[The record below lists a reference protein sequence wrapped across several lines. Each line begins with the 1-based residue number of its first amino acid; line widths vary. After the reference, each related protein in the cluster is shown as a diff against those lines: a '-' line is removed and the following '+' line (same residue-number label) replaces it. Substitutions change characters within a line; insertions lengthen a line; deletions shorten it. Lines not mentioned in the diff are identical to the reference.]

1 MLAIGMSSQKLCLW
15 SVPMHLTVHLINIDL
30 LAVIIGYTTVVR
42 VYKDDEDRAAIA
54 AKPLDAEIDI
64 TPVSSGQQGLQDSKQ
79 TVSSGGVIPV
89 DVKQAQ
95 YSLGSLNDRLCE
107 THFSVTSYEEK
118 AHTSTPLS
126 CP

>member
-1 MLAIGMSSQKLCLW
+1 
-15 SVPMHLTVHLINIDL
+15 MHLTVHLIKIGFLD
-30 LAVIIGYTTVVR
+30 VTIGYTNLVR
-42 VYKDDEDRAAIA
+42 DYKDGEDRAAIA

-107 THFSVTSYEEK
+107 THFSVTSNEEN
-118 AHTSTPLS
+118 AHTSTPLN
-126 CP
+126 CL